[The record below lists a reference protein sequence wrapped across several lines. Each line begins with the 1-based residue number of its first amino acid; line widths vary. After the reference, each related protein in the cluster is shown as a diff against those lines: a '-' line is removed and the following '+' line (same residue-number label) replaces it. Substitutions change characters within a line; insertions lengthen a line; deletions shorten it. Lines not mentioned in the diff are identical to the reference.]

1 MGKVAIIPQQK
12 QHVCTNVIFYMVL
25 RYSEKLSLITDYH
38 LTVFRSYTLCHNNI
52 SPAEEEEFSILLK
65 KSLYKCV
72 LEVHM
77 KLGADVQFPHIFKG
91 HTAYH
96 AEVCQVIG

>member
-1 MGKVAIIPQQK
+1 
-12 QHVCTNVIFYMVL
+12 MVL
-25 RYSEKLSLITDYH
+25 SYSSEKLSLITDYH

-52 SPAEEEEFSILLK
+52 RPAEEEEFSILLK

-77 KLGADVQFPHIFKG
+77 TSGADVQFAHMFKG

-96 AEVCQVIG
+96 AEMRQVIG